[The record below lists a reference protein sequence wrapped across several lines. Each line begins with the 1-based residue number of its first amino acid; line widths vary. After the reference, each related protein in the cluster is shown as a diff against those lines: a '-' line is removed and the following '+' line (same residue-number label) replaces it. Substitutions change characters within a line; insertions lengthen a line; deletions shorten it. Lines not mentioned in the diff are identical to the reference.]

1 MEHHS
6 PLMDNA
12 PFKPPN
18 DAAYHPYPNEF
29 VPQSGQEPN
38 HVYAP
43 VPNETVDIVKVV
55 VPDNL
60 TSGNV
65 AAVAAAA
72 VATAVDIKNANLVP
86 NAKYHVPRQ
95 HSTDANE
102 NAIDVH
108 IEHHNARGTAHGP
121 INGLI
126 QATNE
131 KLALKTERSGGQNKH
146 QQSAPWALKKSTQSV
161 AVSVVPS
168 NNYPIQQ
175 TNGKIRVQTAF

>member
-6 PLMDNA
+6 PLLDNA
-12 PFKPPN
+12 TFKPPN

-38 HVYAP
+38 HIYAP
-43 VPNETVDIVKVV
+43 VPNETEDMVKVV
-55 VPDNL
+55 VPDNVA
-60 TSGNV
+60 SGNV
-65 AAVAAAA
+65 VAVAA
-72 VATAVDIKNANLVP
+72 DIKNANLVP
-86 NAKYHVPRQ
+86 NVKHHVPQQ

-131 KLALKTERSGGQNKH
+131 KLTLKPERSSGQNKH
-146 QQSAPWALKKSTQSV
+146 QHSAPWALKKSTQSV

-175 TNGKIRVQTAF
+175 TNGKYTRANPIIINL